1 MTSTRDQ
8 AYTACLRFFVEL
20 RALGVTDAVVSPG
33 SRSTVLA
40 LSAVAADLRITV
52 HHDERVAGFHALGA
66 ARATRRPVVLI
77 CTSGTAAANYHPAV
91 IEAHHAGIP
100 LIVCTSD
107 RPPEL
112 RSWGAGQTVDQVK
125 IFGSSTRWYHET
137 PVADDI
143 DERHAGV
150 LALRAHER
158 ALVGAGP
165 VHLNWPFREPL
176 HPPGPLVAPAPRL
189 AAAAPTR
196 SEPSD
201 RLRALAAEYERG
213 LVVVGPADLAG
224 ETAAEIAAFAH
235 AAGWPIIADPA
246 SGLRA
251 GPASTTGPV
260 ISTAELL
267 LGVSEFAASAGRPD
281 VVVRV
286 GLSPT
291 SKAYRLWLEHQP
303 PAHLVL
309 IEPDADWSDPT
320 GSVSEVLQGPIAGLF
335 AAAPAKVR
343 SSSWARLWASG
354 EQVAREAADACLGA
368 DPGELGIVN
377 RLLGQITASGQAL
390 NLVVSNSMPIR
401 DLDFTLRPHA
411 APIRVIANRG
421 ANGIDGVIATGLGV
435 ATSSE
440 DHTYV
445 LLGDVAT
452 VHDLGGLAA
461 VPRLGVASMTVVV
474 VDNDAGGIF
483 SILPVRNAIPGD
495 VFDQLFATPHGT
507 DLAAIASAMG
517 FAVTVVDPDGQTEQ
531 TGPTGDG
538 GQPRLVVLRTTVDA
552 MTEGVARLRE
562 AVSAALR

>member
-1 MTSTRDQ
+1 MTTTRDQ
-8 AYTACLRFFVEL
+8 AYTACLRFFAEL

-40 LSAVAADLRITV
+40 LSAAAADLRITV

-66 ARATRRPVVLI
+66 ARAARCPVVLI

-91 IEAHHAGIP
+91 IEAHHASVP

-125 IFGSSTRWYHET
+125 LFGSSTRWYHET

-143 DERHAGV
+143 EERHASA

-158 ALVGAGP
+158 STVGAGP

-176 HPPGPLVAPAPRL
+176 HPSAPIEAPVPRL
-189 AAAAPTR
+189 TPPTPAL
-196 SEPSD
+196 SVPSS
-201 RLRALAAEYERG
+201 RLRDLAEEYERG
-213 LVVVGPADLAG
+213 LVVVGPADLPE
-224 ETAAEIAAFAH
+224 ETAAEVAAFAH

-251 GPASTTGPV
+251 GPSSQRAPLV
-260 ISTAELL
+260 STAELL
-267 LGVSEFAASAGRPD
+267 LGVPEFAASTGAPD

-291 SKAYRLWLEHQP
+291 SKAYRLWLEQHP

-309 IEPDADWSDPT
+309 VDPSAEWSDPT
-320 GSVSEVLQGPIAGLF
+320 NSVTEVIAGPVGGLF
-335 AAAPAKVR
+335 AGAPP
-343 SSSWARLWASG
+343 ASRVSDWTR
-354 EQVAREAADACLGA
+354 QWEAAERSASAAATAHIASDT
-368 DPGELGIVN
+368 GELGVVG
-377 RLLGQITASGQAL
+377 RLLDQLTSSGRRS

-401 DLDFTLRPHA
+401 DLDFTLRPTEA
-411 APIRVIANRG
+411 ELRVIANRG

-435 ATSSE
+435 ASISS

-445 LLGDVAT
+445 LVGDVAT

-461 VPRLGVASMTVVV
+461 IPRLGAASMTVVV
-474 VDNDAGGIF
+474 IDNDAGGIF
-483 SILPVRNAIPGD
+483 SILPVRNAIPDD
-495 VFDQLFATPHGT
+495 VFEQLFTTPHGT
-507 DLAAIASAMG
+507 DIAAIGQAMG
-517 FAVTVVDPDGQTEQ
+517 FAVTTVEADGRTDQPE
-531 TGPTGDG
+531 DG
-538 GQPRLVVLRTTVDA
+538 AGRPRLIVVRTTVGG
-552 MTEGVARLRE
+552 MTDGVG
-562 AVSAALR
+562 ALRQAVAAAV